1 MAKRDHYFQ
10 FPIHV
15 LYHGKPLDKVSQV
28 EKEVALRRIM
38 YVTFR
43 AVGGKLMET
52 TKDAHDVAE
61 REAERSDYERWFNV
75 DDDEHVEVVLGAMA
89 FGVTVPPPGYWPKGT
104 LPPPD
109 YWPKGALPPK
119 DFGSRLV
126 RLRTDLL
133 WDYLKN
139 PVAPFRDL
147 AVLCAIYAGI
157 GKKAYARLSYEQI
170 RCMALG
176 FNGIKEYEEKTEEG
190 REDNRLTI
198 RQTQYT
204 VRSLYDRGL
213 FVRVCPNKRHIYY
226 SHKMSAPDLTQAV
239 VKRVATN
246 KAKRASVAVMDRVAN
261 DTVRSEVEAMTAQ
274 FLADLKAKFPGKTK
288 PR

>member
-1 MAKRDHYFQ
+1 MAKREKYFQ
-10 FPIHV
+10 FPIHA
-15 LYHGKPLDKVSQV
+15 LWFGKPLDKVEHE
-28 EKEVALRRIM
+28 EKCEALQSITVLTVRTVGAKLMQTTEHSHDIALRESEQSG
-38 YVTFR
+38 YSWF
-43 AVGGKLMET
+43 
-52 TKDAHDVAE
+52 DV
-61 REAERSDYERWFNV
+61 DN
-75 DDDEHVEVVLGAMA
+75 DEHVKAVLGAMSVNVKI
-89 FGVTVPPPGYWPKGT
+89 GNPSRWPKRS
-104 LPPPD
+104 
-109 YWPKGALPPK
+109 LPPK

-133 WDYLKN
+133 WDYHNN

-176 FNGIKEYEEKTEEG
+176 FNGIKEYEEETG
-190 REDNRLTI
+190 RSREDNRLTI

-246 KAKRASVAVMDRVAN
+246 KAKRASVAVIDRVAN